1 MGSFA
6 ADLERFRAKTVAK
19 MHLVVRKVIVD
30 VTTSLVM
37 KSPVGDPD
45 YWLFNRGT
53 KEAPDYVNY
62 SAYRDPPL
70 GYVGGRFRGNW
81 QYGHGAAP
89 SGELD
94 TIDKSGGLTI
104 AGINSE
110 VPEKPAGSVHFIV
123 NNLPYGQRLEEGWS
137 RQSPHGMVG
146 LTVAE
151 FNTIVREAAA

>member
-37 KSPVGDPD
+37 KSPVGDAA
-45 YWLFNRGT
+45 YWIS
-53 KEAPDYVNY
+53 K
-62 SAYRDPPL
+62 PPK
-70 GYVGGRFRGNW
+70 GYTGGRFRGNW
-81 QYGHGAAP
+81 IFGTGNAP
-89 SGELD
+89 GGTSE

-104 AGINSE
+104 NS
-110 VPEKPAGSVHFIV
+110 VAAAIPPEPAGSVHFVV

-146 LTVAE
+146 LTVSE
-151 FNTIVREAAA
+151 FNTIVRGAAA